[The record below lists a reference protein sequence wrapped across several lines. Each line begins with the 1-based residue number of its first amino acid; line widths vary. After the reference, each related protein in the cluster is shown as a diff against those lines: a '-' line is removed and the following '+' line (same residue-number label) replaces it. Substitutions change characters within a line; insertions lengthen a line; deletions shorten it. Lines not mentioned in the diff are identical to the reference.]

1 MFPLSTVAFPGE
13 PIPLQVFE
21 PRYRAMVAEV
31 LAGDCRFG
39 ITWITRGLEVG
50 GGDER
55 SAMGTMVEVTGAR
68 PEADGRWF
76 IVVEGTS
83 RIVVESWYPDAPY
96 PRARV
101 HLAEERGAWPPAELL
116 AQAHRAVLQL
126 QALRAECQPGP
137 APGITFE
144 LDGEP
149 GVALWSLCA
158 RAPLPPRRRQDLLEE
173 ADPERRAKLLVEA
186 CADAAA
192 DLIATLG

>member
-21 PRYRAMVAEV
+21 PRYRAMVSEV

-39 ITWITRGLEVG
+39 ITWITRGIEVG

-55 SAMGTMVEVTGAR
+55 SSVGTLVEVTGAR

-76 IVVEGTS
+76 IVAEGRS
-83 RIVVESWYPDAPY
+83 RFAVESWYADAPY

-101 HLAEERGAWPPAELL
+101 RLLEEDASDPGPELL
-116 AQAHRAVLQL
+116 NLAHRAVLKL

-137 APGITFE
+137 AAGMSFE
-144 LDGEP
+144 LDDDP
-149 GVALWSLCA
+149 VVALWSLCA
-158 RAPLPPRRRQDLLEE
+158 RAPLAPKLRQGLLEE
-173 ADPERRAKLLVEA
+173 ADACERARRLASA
-186 CADAAA
+186 CDAAGTELIA
-192 DLIATLG
+192 DLR